1 MVKWKDMLEKGHFD
15 IHDLIAWT
23 DSQAVKCGRED
34 YKIIYQKFSR
44 LLARLKED
52 RRKIF
57 DERLILQE
65 EPELEIPKPPKM
77 QMVRRKIRGV
87 IDTYKGLLGRE

>member
-23 DSQAVKCGRED
+23 DSQAVKCGRKD
-34 YKIIYQKFSR
+34 YKVIYQKFSR
-44 LLARLKED
+44 LLARLRED

-57 DERLILQE
+57 DERLIPQE
-65 EPELEIPKPPKM
+65 EPELEIPKPVKM
-77 QMVRRKIRGV
+77 QRVRHKIKGM
-87 IDTYKGLLGRE
+87 ISTYKDLLGR